1 MKKAALITGASSGIG
16 RATALEF
23 ARNGYFVY
31 LMGRN
36 KERLEEVAL
45 QCPAGAALLSCDLR
59 EVAQVE
65 KRVKE
70 ITENPLY
77 QLEVLVNNAGVFK
90 THSAEEGSDQ
100 IWNDHYEANLLGPV
114 RLTRLLFPYFKKYK
128 KGSIVNVS
136 STLGLR
142 PTANTGAY
150 SALKA
155 AMINWTQSL
164 AIEAGPLG
172 IRANVVCPGLV
183 DTPIHSFN
191 ALTGTKKEEALSK
204 MANLQ
209 PLGRIGA
216 PEDVAKSIYF
226 LGSELSSW
234 TTGAVL
240 AVDGGINLQ

>member
-16 RATALEF
+16 RAAALEF

-45 QCPAGAALLSCDLR
+45 QCTAGASLLSCDLR
-59 EVAQVE
+59 EPAQVE

-70 ITENPLY
+70 IFENPLY
-77 QLEVLVNNAGVFK
+77 QLEVLVNNAGMFK
-90 THSAEEGSDQ
+90 TQNIEEGSDA
-100 IWNDHYEANLLGPV
+100 IWTEHYEANLLGPV

-136 STLGLR
+136 STLGIM

-191 ALTGTKKEEALSK
+191 ALSGNKKEEALSK

-209 PLGRIGA
+209 PLGRIGT
-216 PEDVAKSIYF
+216 PEEIAKSIYF

-234 TTGAVL
+234 TTGAIL
-240 AVDGGINLQ
+240 SVDGGINLQ